1 MSAYRGAG
9 FNLQPCRRR
18 SPRPAAQT
26 DAALR
31 RPCPRFLHAS
41 AALGPCRAVR
51 GQQTSGVGRKA
62 RARTRKLHAP
72 ASHWPLPVAA
82 LHMKVR
88 HRECCSI
95 SRKAKS
101 SFSSLLCCCC
111 SLILSLTF
119 DELCGSDPH
128 RSRIAQQATTKLA
141 RPPQANYQIHTVR
154 LAGLPPA
161 PGSAPRP
168 RLVTQI
174 EPLLQFERVG
184 KRKQYRS
191 FSVYACFEFWYQ
203 DFKERR

>member
-1 MSAYRGAG
+1 MCVFLFARSCVTCVECVSRGG
-9 FNLQPCRRR
+9 VQ
-18 SPRPAAQT
+18 PAALSQT
-26 DAALR
+26 VAQASSTDRAALR

-62 RARTRKLHAP
+62 RARTRKLHVP

-119 DELCGSDPH
+119 DELCGSDQDG
-128 RSRIAQQATTKLA
+128 RERLA
-141 RPPQANYQIHTVR
+141 RASQIAHR
-154 LAGLPPA
+154 AAGN
-161 PGSAPRP
+161 
-168 RLVTQI
+168 
-174 EPLLQFERVG
+174 
-184 KRKQYRS
+184 
-191 FSVYACFEFWYQ
+191 
-203 DFKERR
+203 D

>member
-1 MSAYRGAG
+1 MLSAYRGAW
-9 FNLQPCRRR
+9 FNLQPCLRR

-62 RARTRKLHAP
+62 RARTRKLHVP
-72 ASHWPLPVAA
+72 ASHWPLPVAD

-119 DELCGSDPH
+119 DELCGSDQDGQRTALDAPGLWRAPH

-141 RPPQANYQIHTVR
+141 RPP
-154 LAGLPPA
+154 
-161 PGSAPRP
+161 
-168 RLVTQI
+168 
-174 EPLLQFERVG
+174 
-184 KRKQYRS
+184 
-191 FSVYACFEFWYQ
+191 
-203 DFKERR
+203 